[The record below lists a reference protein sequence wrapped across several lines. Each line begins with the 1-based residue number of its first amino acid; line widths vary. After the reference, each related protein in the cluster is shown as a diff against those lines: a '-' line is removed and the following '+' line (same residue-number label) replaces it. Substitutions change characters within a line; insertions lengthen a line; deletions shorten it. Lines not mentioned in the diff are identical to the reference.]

1 MAPYPFR
8 RSFGLHEYIHN
19 SQGVLLGMTYNY
31 NFYHTNRVRFINWYE
46 IYDAKSEYSEKAALP
61 WVTDLHSALAI
72 GAIREFH
79 PAR

>member
-1 MAPYPFR
+1 
-8 RSFGLHEYIHN
+8 
-19 SQGVLLGMTYNY
+19 MTYNY
-31 NFYHTNRVRFINWYE
+31 NFYHSNSIRFINWYE